1 MENTQTLEH
10 KKFLTNEIQKIT
22 KAIHEVKAVY
32 RKQYKKDEELDDFLL
47 QKENYQKL
55 INHYYFVKS
64 LQDFNNTNCVMERSK
79 NAALK
84 KKDEEYLQYLK
95 DLKNEET
102 VHYQMMQT
110 IDSILE
116 ESEKEKNII
125 QFIEA

>member
-22 KAIHEVKAVY
+22 KAIHEVKVVY
-32 RKQYKKDEELDDFLL
+32 RKQYKKDEELDEFLL
-47 QKENYQKL
+47 QKENYQEL
-55 INHYYFVKS
+55 IAHYYFVKS

-102 VHYQMMQT
+102 THYQMMQT
-110 IDSILE
+110 VDSILE
-116 ESEKEKNII
+116 ESEKEKNITR
-125 QFIEA
+125 FIEV